1 MQLLLGSGGF
11 RTDEMREPWF
21 AAVDQ
26 HLRGAKTVT
35 FLPYALADH
44 DGYVEWMQDWHAGR
58 DVVGLHSAADPVEAL
73 RAAESISVGGGNSY
87 RLTKTLHDQGLLDV
101 MRERVRAGVPFIGVS
116 AGTNV
121 ACPTMRTTNDMP
133 IVEPPSFETLG
144 LVPFQINPH
153 YHGGS
158 IWVERGGALHE
169 HGGETR
175 DDRIAEFHE
184 ENQTPVVGL
193 SEGAWLAVDEKRVLL
208 EGGRA
213 RVFRRGQDPE
223 DHEPGSILDLA

>member
-1 MQLLLGSGGF
+1 MRLLLGSGGF
-11 RTDEMREPWF
+11 RTDEMRAPWF
-21 AAVDQ
+21 AAVGR
-26 HLRGAKTVT
+26 HLRGVRTVT

-58 DVVGLHSAADPVEAL
+58 EVVGLHIAPDPVQAL
-73 RAAESISVGGGNSY
+73 REAESISVGGGNSF
-87 RLTKTLHDQGLLDV
+87 RLTRTLYELGLLEV
-101 MRERVRAGVPFIGVS
+101 IRERVRAGVPYIGVS

-121 ACPTMRTTNDMP
+121 ACPTMCTTNDMP
-133 IVEPPSFETLG
+133 IVEPASLDTLA

-158 IWVERGGALHE
+158 IWVERDGALHE

-184 ENQTPVVGL
+184 ENDAPVVGL
-193 SEGAWLAVDEKRVLL
+193 CEGAWLEVAGSRVQL

-213 RVFRRGQDPE
+213 RVFRRGRDPQDLE
-223 DHEPGSILDLA
+223 AGAILELA